1 MNRKLVQLLSTL
13 AHNAYIP
20 GFIRGT
26 IYKGPVKQLC
36 VPGFNCYSCPGALG
50 ACPIGSLQTVAA
62 GVRYQF
68 SLYVFGLLM
77 LFGTVAGRWICGWI
91 CPFGLIQELLHKIP
105 AKKIKVSPR
114 LRPLR
119 YLKYVLL
126 VVFVLLLP
134 VVWVNFLGIGSPT
147 FCKYI
152 CPAGTLTGAVPL
164 LIANPSLRGSLG
176 SVFILKAAIA
186 VLVVIGSVLIY
197 RPFCRWM
204 CPLGAIYALFN
215 KVSLYRMHIDHH
227 TCTQCGRCA
236 AVCPMDIDPLKDPN
250 AAECIRCGIC
260 RESCPQGSIVQTFG
274 LRGLKKEKTPGVS
287 S

>member
-1 MNRKLVQLLSTL
+1 MNRKLVQVLSTL
-13 AHNAYIP
+13 LHNAYIP

-26 IYKGPVKQLC
+26 IYQGPIKHIC

-62 GVRYQF
+62 GVRHQF

-77 LFGTVAGRWICGWI
+77 LFGTIAGRWICGWL
-91 CPFGLIQELLHKIP
+91 CPFGLIQEWLHKIP
-105 AKKIKVSPR
+105 TPKIKVSSR
-114 LRPLR
+114 LKPLG

-134 VVWVNFLGIGSPT
+134 AIWVNFLGIGSPT
-147 FCKYI
+147 YCKYI

-164 LIANPSLRGSLG
+164 LAANESLRNSIGSLF
-176 SVFILKAAIA
+176 VLKASIA
-186 VLVVIGSVLIY
+186 VLVVVGSVLIY

-227 TCTQCGRCA
+227 TCTQCGHCA
-236 AVCPMDIDPLKDPN
+236 RVCPMGIDPIKDPN
-250 AAECIRCGIC
+250 NMECIRCGIC
-260 RESCPQGSIVQTFG
+260 RESCPQESIVQTFG
-274 LRGLKKEKTPGVS
+274 LKGLENKTGVS